1 MQARFLHL
9 ADCHLGKWQYNHRER
24 YNDFGRA
31 FFHILDEAIRQ
42 QVDFVILA
50 GDLFEKRSIDALTLN
65 QAIRG
70 LEKLKARN
78 IPCLAIEG
86 NHERVF
92 YSEQVGWLKFL
103 ALQDLL
109 ILLDAPFVDGIAQVS
124 PYTNRNGSYFTPM
137 PGLRVHGL
145 RYVGAG
151 TATAIEGYAKALEQ
165 QPKEGI
171 EYTIFMAHAGV
182 EGVLPDQGG
191 LSHRQWSVLR
201 PHVDYLALGHIHK
214 PYSFDHWIYNP
225 GSPESCSVTEALWE
239 ERGYFLVNVDTACPE
254 EANLKHNATLH
265 ANPRR
270 TFHRFT
276 LKTDLLQSPAELY
289 DHCQEFLQRKARDLG
304 VRQLSS
310 TQRPVVELQLSGVL
324 PFERNA
330 LDLEALEKLVE
341 ETFSP
346 LVGLVKNFTRSPELV
361 VEGSELLSRA
371 ELERKVL
378 IDLLERDVRY
388 RPQSEQW
395 AGLTLTLKQLALNG
409 ADPNAI
415 LTELDHQLR
424 AINQPQVVL
433 SPESKVQSPE
443 STKNY
448 PT

>member
-9 ADCHLGKWQYNHRER
+9 ADCHLGKWQYNHKER

-31 FFHILDEAIRQ
+31 FFHIVDEAIRA

-65 QAIRG
+65 QAMRG
-70 LEKLKARN
+70 LEKLKTRN

-92 YSEQVGWLKFL
+92 VNEQVGWLKFL
-103 ALQDLL
+103 ALHDLL
-109 ILLDAPFVDGIAQVS
+109 ILLDAPFEQGAAQLS
-124 PYTNRNGSYFTPM
+124 PYTNRNGSYFNPL

-145 RYVGAG
+145 RYVGAS
-151 TATAIEGYAKALEQ
+151 TATAIEAYAKALEQ
-165 QPKEGI
+165 QPNEGT

-201 PHVDYLALGHIHK
+201 PYVDYLALGHIHK

-225 GSPESCSVTEALWE
+225 GSPESCSVTEAVWE
-239 ERGYFLVNVDTACPE
+239 ERGYFLVNVDTASLVE
-254 EANLKHNATLH
+254 ESGKHNATLH

-270 TFHRFT
+270 TFHRLT
-276 LKTDLLQSPAELY
+276 IKTDLLQSPLELY
-289 DHCQEFLQRKARDLG
+289 DHCREFLQRKARDLG
-304 VRQLSS
+304 VRQL
-310 TQRPVVELQLSGVL
+310 TAAQRPVVELQLSGVL
-324 PFERNA
+324 PFERSA
-330 LDLEALEKLVE
+330 LDLEALEKLVQ

-378 IDLLERDVRY
+378 IELLERDVRY
-388 RPQSEQW
+388 RPQSEAW
-395 AGLTLTLKQLALNG
+395 AALTLTMKQLALSG
-409 ADPNAI
+409 ADANTI
-415 LTELDHQLR
+415 LTELSNQIR
-424 AINQPQVVL
+424 AINKQ
-433 SPESKVQSPE
+433 QSAVA
-443 STKNY
+443 
-448 PT
+448 